1 MAFLMLSRK
10 HALFDD
16 LLKTKLPSKEG
27 HLLFSSSFFFYFY
40 ANNLF
45 RLIGERVGH
54 AARLHQQNAPESS
67 AGLTACSQDGAGYL
81 ANSNRFHTDTCGEE
95 FALRQGGIERRRQV
109 DELKREIAVSR
120 EEARWQQ
127 MEEEK
132 VLLPPHYLSL
142 YFIYLSFLYFIYKLI
157 TVGLNFLLHSSVYIF
172 LGYTVICLSYRRF
185 FICSLFHSLLAL
197 EA

>member
-1 MAFLMLSRK
+1 MTARLYCNYRRK
-10 HALFDD
+10 RYNHTVC
-16 LLKTKLPSKEG
+16 LKYPL
-27 HLLFSSSFFFYFY
+27 
-40 ANNLF
+40 

-132 VLLPPHYLSL
+132 VLLILQIMSFFYLFFMGLLIS
-142 YFIYLSFLYFIYKLI
+142 FSFLISFCRGSRGS
-157 TVGLNFLLHSSVYIF
+157 VG
-172 LGYTVICLSYRRF
+172 RRY
-185 FICSLFHSLLAL
+185 
-197 EA
+197 ERM